1 MLGPCAPPGHIDSQL
16 AREGPAPLEKFIL
29 TGLGPALHASR
40 AARFPNPDSVG
51 L

>member
-1 MLGPCAPPGHIDSQL
+1 MLGRCAPPGHIDSQL
-16 AREGPAPLEKFIL
+16 AREGLEPLARFIL
-29 TGLGPALHASR
+29 AGLGPALHASR

>member
-1 MLGPCAPPGHIDSQL
+1 MLGPCAPPAASTASWRAKAIEP
-16 AREGPAPLEKFIL
+16 REKLIV
-29 TGLGPALHASR
+29 TGLGPALQASH